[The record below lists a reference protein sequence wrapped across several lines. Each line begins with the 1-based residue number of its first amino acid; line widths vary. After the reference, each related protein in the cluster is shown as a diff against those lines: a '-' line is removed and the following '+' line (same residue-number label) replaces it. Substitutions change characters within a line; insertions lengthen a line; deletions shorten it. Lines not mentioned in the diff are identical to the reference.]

1 MNKLMIALLLV
12 IAVVVVWAM
21 SGQNAAYKTVNVEAF
36 EELISQR
43 DNVQLLDVRTQAEY
57 DEGHLEN
64 ALLID
69 VNGESF
75 LADVEAQL
83 QKDKTVAVY
92 CRSGRRSA
100 SAAEKLSKDGF
111 DVVNLDGGI
120 TAWIEAGK
128 DTVK

>member
-1 MNKLMIALLLV
+1 MIALLLV
-12 IAVVVVWAM
+12 IAVVVVWAV

-43 DNVQLLDVRTQAEY
+43 NVQLLDVRTQAEY

-75 LADVEAQL
+75 LADAEAQL

>member
-12 IAVVVVWAM
+12 IAVVVVWAV

-75 LADVEAQL
+75 LADAEAQL

>member
-1 MNKLMIALLLV
+1 MNKLMIGLLLV
-12 IAVVVVWAM
+12 IAVVAVWALG
-21 SGQNAAYKTVNVEAF
+21 GQGSSAYKTVNVEEF
-36 EELISQR
+36 EQLVKR
-43 DNVQLLDVRTQAEY
+43 DSVQLLDVRTQAEY

-69 VNGESF
+69 VNGGSF
-75 LADVEAQL
+75 LADAQAQL

-100 SAAEKLSKDGF
+100 SAAEKLGKDGF

>member
-12 IAVVVVWAM
+12 IAVVVVWAV

-43 DNVQLLDVRTQAEY
+43 NVQLLDVRTQAEY

-75 LADVEAQL
+75 LADAEAQL

>member
-1 MNKLMIALLLV
+1 MIALLLV

-57 DEGHLEN
+57 DEGHLET

-75 LADVEAQL
+75 LADAEAQL